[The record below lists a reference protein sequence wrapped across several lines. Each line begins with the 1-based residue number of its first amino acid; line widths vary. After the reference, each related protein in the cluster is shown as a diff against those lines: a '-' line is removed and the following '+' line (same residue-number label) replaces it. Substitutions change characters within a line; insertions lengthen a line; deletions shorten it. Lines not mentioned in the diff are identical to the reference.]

1 MKVKSKEVA
10 EALGVSTA
18 TVSLAIN
25 GKPGVNEET
34 RKRILEYISGQ
45 QGKDVTK
52 GTFVKLIIFEN
63 SPRVLSG
70 GMGSFFRI
78 TYVES
83 VERLQRDKLEV
94 RLVYAYGYEELK
106 EALLKSNTDGTRGI
120 LLRAD
125 EFGEKDYELISLCRV
140 PLVMS
145 DCGSGEAG
153 WNMVNFNNRQ
163 AVFQGMEY
171 LKAHG
176 CRRIV
181 YFQNAEAIYNFRARR
196 EAFLE
201 YLNRNPEI
209 SGSFWETGNEREE
222 IERTAE

>member
-1 MKVKSKEVA
+1 M
-10 EALGVSTA
+10 
-18 TVSLAIN
+18 
-25 GKPGVNEET
+25 
-34 RKRILEYISGQ
+34 
-45 QGKDVTK
+45 
-52 GTFVKLIIFEN
+52 
-63 SPRVLSG
+63 
-70 GMGSFFRI
+70 
-78 TYVES
+78 
-83 VERLQRDKLEV
+83 
-94 RLVYAYGYEELK
+94 YAYGYEELK

-196 EAFLE
+196 EAFWSIST
-201 YLNRNPEI
+201 EI
-209 SGSFWETGNEREE
+209 LRFQAAFGRQGTRGR
-222 IERTAE
+222 R